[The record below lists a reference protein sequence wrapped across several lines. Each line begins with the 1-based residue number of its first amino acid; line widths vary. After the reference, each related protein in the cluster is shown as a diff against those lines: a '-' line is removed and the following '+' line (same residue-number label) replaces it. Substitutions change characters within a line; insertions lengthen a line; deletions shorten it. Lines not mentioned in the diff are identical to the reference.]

1 MAEAGAAPP
10 SAAACAE
17 GREVRD
23 LRSEES
29 WSDHRGCVCVRGC
42 VRESEVVC
50 VCVCARERREVRGHG
65 SEVEW
70 RERVRAGESARVL
83 VRERER
89 IEVRGPRSEEEERV
103 CLGVSLS
110 V

>member
-1 MAEAGAAPP
+1 MSVAESGASPP

-29 WSDHRGCVCVRGC
+29 WRGGVE
-42 VRESEVVC
+42 RESESG
-50 VCVCARERREVRGHG
+50 R
-65 SEVEW
+65 
-70 RERVRAGESARVL
+70 ESARVL